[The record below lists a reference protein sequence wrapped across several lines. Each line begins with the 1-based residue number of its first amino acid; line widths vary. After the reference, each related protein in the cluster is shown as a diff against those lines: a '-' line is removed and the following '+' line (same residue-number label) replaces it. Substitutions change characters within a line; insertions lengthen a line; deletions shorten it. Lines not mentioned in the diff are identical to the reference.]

1 MHFLWI
7 FFLKKRQFSILL
19 IVVLIALGVYSVF
32 VIPKESSPEVIIPMG
47 IVTTIYPG
55 ASSSEIEKLITNKIE
70 DAVENVDD
78 LNNLTST
85 SRDGM
90 SSIVAEFNAKA
101 NIDKSIQNLKDAVD
115 RAKNNL
121 PSDANDPIVTEVNL
135 ADQPILIIGISANL
149 SPVAFTEL
157 GEKLEDE
164 FSSIGG
170 VSDVIISGTRTRIV
184 QVVLKDELLRL
195 YNLGINSVTTALAQ
209 SDASMPVGTISTA
222 GIEYA
227 VRFEGK
233 VSEISDI
240 ENLPIGTMAGTSVYL
255 RDVATINYAVDKQ
268 STISRVSVNGKLS
281 ETSMTLSIY
290 KKSGLNVTTVTD
302 DVLARLTELQSDG
315 NILQDSQV
323 LTVFD
328 QGKQVR
334 KDLSELVKVG
344 FETVFLVVLC
354 LLLTIGWRESLV
366 AALSIPLSFVI
377 AFIGLYFSGNTINFI
392 SLFSLI
398 LAVGILVDSGIVVTE
413 AIHTRVRKFGDVD
426 KAATEA
432 IREYAWPLI
441 GGTMTSVAVF
451 APLFFLSGI
460 VGKFIASIPFT
471 IIFVLLASIFVALGM
486 VPLIAIYLTNNSH
499 SNKFEEMQEEYTL
512 KIQLWY
518 REKLVDFLKN
528 RFQQNILIWGLALA
542 LVMSL
547 LLPVSG
553 MLKVIFFP
561 PDNADYIFIELETKQ
576 GTPVT
581 QTDLSVRTVEEV
593 LYDKDYIESFTSTVG
608 SGSFF
613 TGSTDAGGKFG
624 NVTVNLKPERA
635 VSSAEIAKELRDSFT
650 EIKDVTITISEQ
662 QNGPPTGAPV
672 FIKFIGDDLDDL
684 LLASDRTEKIL
695 GTIAGTRDIVS
706 STKSNATEFVLT
718 IDKAKAS
725 TLGVSPAAIGGLL
738 RSAVFGINATTIN
751 RNGQDIDVVVKLLVD
766 KTATDFSATPEITL
780 EALRNLEVTS
790 FNGTSVPLGSV
801 IKESLSP
808 ANAAISHEDKKRLVT
823 VSAYTEGKVVAGDI
837 VTEFKKHQN
846 ELELPNGVTIS
857 YGGETED
864 VNESFTEM
872 FLALIVGLMLMLGIL
887 VLSFNSIRY
896 SLYLLL
902 AVPYSLIGVF
912 LGLTVT
918 GLALSFTSLL
928 GVIALS
934 GVIINHAII
943 LLDSLIT
950 HKASTTGSTTLINQ
964 VADAAVSR
972 LRPIALTTITTVV
985 GMIPLSRI
993 SGFWS
998 PLAYAIMFGLSF
1010 AMILT
1015 LVLVPTLFYRAE
1027 KKREEKIQTQR

>member
-184 QVVLKDELLRL
+184 QVVVKDELLRL

-471 IIFVLLASIFVALGM
+471 IILFCWHQFSW
-486 VPLIAIYLTNNSH
+486 
-499 SNKFEEMQEEYTL
+499 
-512 KIQLWY
+512 LWVWY
-518 REKLVDFLKN
+518 
-528 RFQQNILIWGLALA
+528 
-542 LVMSL
+542 
-547 LLPVSG
+547 P
-553 MLKVIFFP
+553 
-561 PDNADYIFIELETKQ
+561 
-576 GTPVT
+576 
-581 QTDLSVRTVEEV
+581 
-593 LYDKDYIESFTSTVG
+593 
-608 SGSFF
+608 
-613 TGSTDAGGKFG
+613 
-624 NVTVNLKPERA
+624 
-635 VSSAEIAKELRDSFT
+635 
-650 EIKDVTITISEQ
+650 
-662 QNGPPTGAPV
+662 
-672 FIKFIGDDLDDL
+672 
-684 LLASDRTEKIL
+684 
-695 GTIAGTRDIVS
+695 
-706 STKSNATEFVLT
+706 
-718 IDKAKAS
+718 
-725 TLGVSPAAIGGLL
+725 
-738 RSAVFGINATTIN
+738 
-751 RNGQDIDVVVKLLVD
+751 
-766 KTATDFSATPEITL
+766 
-780 EALRNLEVTS
+780 
-790 FNGTSVPLGSV
+790 
-801 IKESLSP
+801 
-808 ANAAISHEDKKRLVT
+808 
-823 VSAYTEGKVVAGDI
+823 
-837 VTEFKKHQN
+837 
-846 ELELPNGVTIS
+846 
-857 YGGETED
+857 
-864 VNESFTEM
+864 
-872 FLALIVGLMLMLGIL
+872 
-887 VLSFNSIRY
+887 
-896 SLYLLL
+896 
-902 AVPYSLIGVF
+902 
-912 LGLTVT
+912 
-918 GLALSFTSLL
+918 
-928 GVIALS
+928 
-934 GVIINHAII
+934 
-943 LLDSLIT
+943 
-950 HKASTTGSTTLINQ
+950 
-964 VADAAVSR
+964 
-972 LRPIALTTITTVV
+972 
-985 GMIPLSRI
+985 
-993 SGFWS
+993 
-998 PLAYAIMFGLSF
+998 
-1010 AMILT
+1010 
-1015 LVLVPTLFYRAE
+1015 
-1027 KKREEKIQTQR
+1027 